1 MTLLPYAT
9 VFASG
14 PWGLILGYPYG
25 VADADLLKLSVSRF
39 ASGTAQRFLQGE
51 SLDLLAPLSFRA
63 PGAEEDLRPRA
74 VDRKKLADAL
84 GRANVSYGHPRA
96 AELAERLADP
106 NTVVI
111 ATGQQAG
118 LFGGPLFSLTKMLGA
133 ARWAQTLEQRGIPAV
148 GVFWVATEDHDFDE
162 IAACALSSGAELRS
176 PRLGEDSQPLLPVGM
191 RTLGAEV
198 EAVLQETAAL
208 YPSELALPVIEALR
222 STYRPDARVGE
233 AFCRFMCWLT
243 GENAPLLLDSMLP
256 ALKEAEAPY
265 MARLVESRREVGE
278 ALDLA
283 GERTLAASLKLQVRS
298 RADLSPLF
306 RLQGERRC
314 RIVWRGDDEYELR
327 GGEQCEGARLA
338 VGELLETLD
347 ENPSVISPGVLA
359 RPAIQDAV
367 LGTSLQLMGPG
378 ELSYMTQAAALYP
391 LLGIDAPAT
400 SLRPQIM
407 VVGARSR
414 RRLEQLGLDLEQALG
429 PEPELDAELAR
440 RAGLDF
446 VEQVRGRVLEE
457 IDSLLEPSTELDSQL
472 ESPWS
477 KTRGSVDR
485 ALELF
490 SSKVARSAARRDDT
504 VRQRLSGLRAECL
517 PGGAPQERV
526 LSTAHFVLRYGRS
539 FASAVWEQMEVD
551 KDRVQVIEPEGGG
564 A

>member
-1 MTLLPYAT
+1 MAE
-9 VFASG
+9 
-14 PWGLILGYPYG
+14 
-25 VADADLLKLSVSRF
+25 ADLLKLPASRF
-39 ASGTAQRFLQGE
+39 ASGTAQRFLRGE
-51 SLDLLAPLSFRA
+51 ALDLLAPLSFRA
-63 PGAEEDLRPRA
+63 PGGEEDLRPKA
-74 VDRKKLADAL
+74 VERSKLADEL

-96 AELAERLADP
+96 RELAERLADP
-106 NTVVI
+106 KTVVI

-133 ARWAQTLEQRGIPAV
+133 AKWAQRLEERGIPAV

-176 PRLGEDSQPLLPVGM
+176 PKLGEDSQPLLPVGM

-198 EAVLQETAAL
+198 EAVLHEAAGL
-208 YPSELALPVIEALR
+208 YPSEMATPVIEALR
-222 STYRPDARVGE
+222 SSYRPEARIGE

-243 GENAPLLLDSMLP
+243 GDSAPLLLDSMLP
-256 ALKEAEAPY
+256 TLKEAEAPW
-265 MARLVESRREVGE
+265 MRRLVERRREVGE

-283 GERTLAASLKLQVRS
+283 GERTLAAGLKLQVRS

-306 RLQGERRC
+306 RLEGERRC

-327 GGEQCEGARLA
+327 GGEQSDGARLP

-378 ELSYMTQAAALYP
+378 ELAYMTQAAALYP
-391 LLGIDAPAT
+391 LLGIEAPAT
-400 SLRPQIM
+400 SLRPQII
-407 VVGARSR
+407 VIGARSR
-414 RRLEQLGLDLEQALG
+414 RRLEQLGLDLEQALA
-429 PEPELDAELAR
+429 PEPQLDEELAR
-440 RAGLDF
+440 RVGLDF
-446 VEQVRGRVLEE
+446 VERVRSRVLEE
-457 IDSLLEPSTELDSQL
+457 IESLRQPATELDSQL
-472 ESPWS
+472 ETPW
-477 KTRGSVDR
+477 KRTRGSVDR

-490 SSKVARSAARRDDT
+490 AGKVTRSAARRDDAA
-504 VRQRLSGLRAECL
+504 RQRLDGLRAECL
-517 PGGAPQERV
+517 PGAAPQERV
-526 LSTAHFVLRYGRS
+526 LSTAHFALRYGRS

-551 KDRVQVIEPEGGG
+551 SDRVQVIDPEGVS